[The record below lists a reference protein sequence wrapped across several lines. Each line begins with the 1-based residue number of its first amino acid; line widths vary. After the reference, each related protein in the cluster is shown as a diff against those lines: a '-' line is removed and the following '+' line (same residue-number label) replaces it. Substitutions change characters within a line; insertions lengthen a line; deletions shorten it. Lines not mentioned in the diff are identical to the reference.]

1 MVTSAPFAEIKPE
14 FTMNELRWTI
24 KSRPMNMGLAW
35 NPKDNKK
42 PSYTEHTLRFDGR
55 KVFTAKTPI
64 AHQTLVELC
73 EKWNKED
80 YAPNLVNG
88 KLLCEMS
95 ELEWLKLAAL
105 WSPELPFGEEDKV

>member
-1 MVTSAPFAEIKPE
+1 
-14 FTMNELRWTI
+14 MNEQRWTI
-24 KSRPMNMGLAW
+24 KSRPVNM
-35 NPKDNKK
+35 DNEERYADPKK

-80 YAPNLVNG
+80 YAPKLVNG

-95 ELEWLKLAAL
+95 ESERLKLAAL
-105 WSPELPFGEEDKV
+105 WSPALPFTEEAKS